1 MITVSDVK
9 QYLYCPKI
17 IYFDHVL
24 HIPKPPDEK
33 LKTGK
38 DKHDSITAREKR
50 RKGAI
55 FYDPE
60 LDGAEK
66 MFRVELE
73 SSTLGLRGVL
83 DYLVRTDREFIPVDY
98 KFGHSHKGSVQLNHK
113 YQLAAYALLVE
124 ESFKTVVRRGFIHYS
139 RDPINVRIDLDDEIR
154 RRTLKVIREIA
165 QIIEDEIEPAGTR
178 NSSRC
183 IDCEYRKYCIGHI
196 SPRPNPEK

>member
-24 HIPKPPDEK
+24 HVPKAPDQK
-33 LKTGK
+33 LDTGK
-38 DKHDSITAREKR
+38 EKHDDLTGKEKR

-60 LDGAEK
+60 LDQAEK
-66 MFRVELE
+66 LFRIPLE

-83 DYLVRTDREFIPVDY
+83 DYLIKTDREYIPIDY
-98 KFGHSHKGSVQLNHK
+98 KFGYSHAGSVHLNHK

-124 ESFKTVVRRGFIHYS
+124 DNFRTIVRRGYIHYN
-139 RDPINVRIDLDDEIR
+139 RDKINAKIDFTDEMR
-154 RRTLKVIREIA
+154 RRTQKMIREIGN
-165 QIIEDEIEPAGTR
+165 IVEEETEPACTKNPGKCT
-178 NSSRC
+178 
-183 IDCEYRKYCIGHI
+183 DCEYRRYCEGA
-196 SPRPNPEK
+196 